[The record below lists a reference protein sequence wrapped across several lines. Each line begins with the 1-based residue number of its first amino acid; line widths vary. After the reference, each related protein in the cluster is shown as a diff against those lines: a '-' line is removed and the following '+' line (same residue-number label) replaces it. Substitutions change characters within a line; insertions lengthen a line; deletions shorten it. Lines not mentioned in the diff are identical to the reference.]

1 MACLTHQL
9 QMVNLVDVESTDAA
23 AFAIGELVPLDVVG
37 MPFGNRHGVFVGL
50 VVLALVID
58 TVTRGIL
65 RFRLVFLRL
74 SYLVFL

>member
-1 MACLTHQL
+1 MSRLVHQL

-37 MPFGNRHGVFVGL
+37 MPFGDGHGVFVSL

-65 RFRLVFLRL
+65 DFV
-74 SYLVFL
+74 

>member
-23 AFAIGELVPLDVVG
+23 AFAVSKLVSLNVVG
-37 MPFGNRHGVFVGL
+37 MPFGDGHGVFVGL

-65 RFRLVFLRL
+65 DFV
-74 SYLVFL
+74 

>member
-1 MACLTHQL
+1 
-9 QMVNLVDVESTDAA
+9 VINLVDVESTDAA

-37 MPFGNRHGVFVGL
+37 MPFGDGHGVFVSL

-65 RFRLVFLRL
+65 DFV
-74 SYLVFL
+74 